1 MSKTIIIREVFE
13 IVISDQ
19 VCNSNQQTIEIV
31 ISDQVCD
38 CHQVGVDYYKRLR
51 LGECVPH
58 HLTRDEQND
67 RNQGG
72 V

>member
-1 MSKTIIIREVFE
+1 MNRY
-13 IVISDQ
+13 VIAI
-19 VCNSNQQTIEIV
+19 SNAIDIA

-38 CHQVGVDYYKRLR
+38 CDQAGVDHDKQLR
-51 LGECVPH
+51 SGECVPH

>member
-1 MSKTIIIREVFE
+1 MNRYVIAISNANE
-13 IVISDQ
+13 IA
-19 VCNSNQQTIEIV
+19 

-38 CHQVGVDYYKRLR
+38 CDQVGVDHDKRLR
-51 LGECVPH
+51 SGECVPH

-67 RNQGG
+67 RDQGG